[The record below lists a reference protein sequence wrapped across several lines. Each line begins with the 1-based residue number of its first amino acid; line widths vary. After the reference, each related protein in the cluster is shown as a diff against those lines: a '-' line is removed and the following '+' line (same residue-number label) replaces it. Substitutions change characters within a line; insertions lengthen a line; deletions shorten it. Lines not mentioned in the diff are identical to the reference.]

1 MARLENKVALV
12 TGAGRGIGEA
22 IARRFHEEG
31 ARIVVNDLD
40 AESAQQVANAV
51 GGRAV
56 MADVADSKA
65 VAAMFETVRAQE
77 GRLDI
82 LVNNAGIA
90 PYETNPELADEL
102 VGLTLAQFKERMK
115 KGRTRVHS
123 DLTLQ
128 IRDDDWR
135 RIIAVHLD
143 GTFFCTRE
151 ALRIMTSQQSGSII
165 NLSSILGTTGGPGMP
180 AYSAAKAGILGLTR
194 SLAAEVATLNIRVNA
209 IAPGWIETSMTEPLA
224 PLRPLLE
231 GQTPLGRLGTP
242 DDIAWAAVY
251 LAADES
257 AFLTGQVIAPNGGL
271 YMSQ

>member
-1 MARLENKVALV
+1 MARLADKVALV

-22 IARRFHEEG
+22 IARRFHAEG
-31 ARIVVNDLD
+31 ARVVVNDLD
-40 AESAQQVANAV
+40 EKRSEQVANAV
-51 GGRAV
+51 GGRPV
-56 MADVADSKA
+56 TADVSDSKA
-65 VAAMFETVRAQE
+65 VAAMFETVRARE

-90 PYETNPELADEL
+90 PHESNPELAEDL
-102 VGLTLAQFKERMK
+102 VALAIAQFKERMK
-115 KGRTRVHS
+115 KGQARIHS
-123 DLTLQ
+123 DLTV
-128 IRDDDWR
+128 RMTDEDWR

-151 ALRIMTSQQSGSII
+151 ALRIMTAQQSGSII
-165 NLSSILGTTGGPGMP
+165 NLSSILGTSGGFGMP

-194 SLAAEVATLNIRVNA
+194 SLAVEVATMNIRVNA
-209 IAPGWIETSMTEPLA
+209 IAPGWIETSMTEPMA
-224 PLRPLLE
+224 PLRPLIE

-251 LAADES
+251 LASDES
-257 AFLTGQVIAPNGGL
+257 AFVTGQVIAPNGGL

>member
-1 MARLENKVALV
+1 MAVFTPPCAKCEWWKKNVFSPSDCVIQQEQDPAMARLENKVALV

-90 PYETNPELADEL
+90 PYETNPELA
-102 VGLTLAQFKERMK
+102 
-115 KGRTRVHS
+115 
-123 DLTLQ
+123 
-128 IRDDDWR
+128 
-135 RIIAVHLD
+135 
-143 GTFFCTRE
+143 
-151 ALRIMTSQQSGSII
+151 
-165 NLSSILGTTGGPGMP
+165 
-180 AYSAAKAGILGLTR
+180 
-194 SLAAEVATLNIRVNA
+194 
-209 IAPGWIETSMTEPLA
+209 
-224 PLRPLLE
+224 
-231 GQTPLGRLGTP
+231 
-242 DDIAWAAVY
+242 
-251 LAADES
+251 
-257 AFLTGQVIAPNGGL
+257 
-271 YMSQ
+271 